1 MNFDR
6 KQYKKRIVIKVG
18 TNVMVNRDNRIVG
31 PILKKLVD
39 QIARLYEEDIITVL
53 ISSGSVIAGKEVL
66 DENTIED
73 PTTRRQVYS
82 AVGQPRMMR
91 HYYSIF
97 HDYGMRCAQV
107 LATKRDFDEGK
118 HRDNMIN
125 CYEGLLSQGIVPI
138 ANEDDAVSLSM
149 SMFTDNDELASLV
162 AELIHADMLIL
173 LTDTDGL
180 YDGHP
185 DDDDSSVIKSVSTD
199 QDVEK
204 YIQSSDKKEGE
215 GRGGMDSK
223 LKVAKGID
231 VIEDYKTNRFPMPDD
246 VKEKDNIAVG
256 RIRADL
262 SNPNALELWLCGD
275 QIRKGAALNAIQIAE
290 ILLPSNHE

>member
-1 MNFDR
+1 MKF
-6 KQYKKRIVIKVG
+6 KKKIVVKVG

-39 QIARLYEEDIITVL
+39 QIARLYEEDVITVL
-53 ISSGSVIAGKEVL
+53 ISSGSVIAGKEIL
-66 DENTIED
+66 GDNQIED
-73 PTTRRQVYS
+73 KTIRRQVYS

-118 HRDNMIN
+118 HRENMIN

-180 YDGHP
+180 YSGNP
-185 DDDDSSVIKSVSTD
+185 DDENSRLIKSVTTD
-199 QDVEK
+199 QKVEQF
-204 YIQSSDKKEGE
+204 IQSSEKKEGE
-215 GRGGMDSK
+215 GRGGMASKVSIAKKTAAKNIPTYIANGKQDDSI
-223 LKVAKGID
+223 ID
-231 VIEDYKTNRFPMPDD
+231 IVHGKD
-246 VKEKDNIAVG
+246 VG
-256 RIRADL
+256 TRIFCEE
-262 SNPNALELWLCGD
+262 LETS
-275 QIRKGAALNAIQIAE
+275 K
-290 ILLPSNHE
+290 H